1 MQFFI
6 LFQFVQFF
14 QFRVFLIKKSCQ
26 FLCLVLVLAACTLYL
41 KTVNEIFHDKAGTKG
56 FVLLDKGAVMQKN
69 QFEVRV

>member
-26 FLCLVLVLAACTLYL
+26 FLMSCTCVTCILYL
-41 KTVNEIFHDKAGTKG
+41 KKNVNEVFRDKNGEQRISC
-56 FVLLDKGAVMQKN
+56 LI
-69 QFEVRV
+69 